1 MKVSLNAENALPPPP
16 FSSSPLHLSPWITG
30 LTPEPVAAPSTAP
43 GSGALAA
50 VALAAVAV
58 ALAALEID
66 SAGRDEFLQAANTA
80 RPATRRRNVISRQYV
95 TVCARANGPPAPDP
109 WGEWSPE

>member
-16 FSSSPLHLSPWITG
+16 FSSSPLHLSPWMTG
-30 LTPEPVAAPSTAP
+30 LAPEPVAAPSTAP
-43 GSGALAA
+43 GSGAGRCAPGVALGAEGGG
-50 VALAAVAV
+50 ALAAVAV

-95 TVCARANGPPAPDP
+95 TV
-109 WGEWSPE
+109 